1 MSESPVRD
9 PLVPPS
15 IRRRGE
21 APRQDDAVGFRA
33 LRTLGIAAT
42 QAASGLR
49 WTDYNVHDP
58 GVTILEQLSYALTEV
73 AYRADLPV
81 PDHMCRPD
89 GTIDFERQA
98 LFSPEEI
105 FPCRAT
111 TDGDYRR
118 LLLDKVPD
126 LADAR
131 FVTVDRVHGG
141 PATPGLHRLRLRRVN
156 ARAAKGV
163 GDLAAK
169 ALEIYRANRT
179 VGEDLD
185 DDIHEIEPRFCELA
199 LTASIWGVRDP
210 NDILAEIYRVLA
222 AKVAGLPRKR
232 SVAERV
238 LEGQLLEDALEG
250 PDGVEGL
257 IAEADL
263 GLEDEGRLLITELR
277 AEVLGVDGVDRVMS
291 LEIILGDQRFG
302 SESDKS
308 VLDWKAAEWA
318 PCLSVPGDRPHD
330 HEENARLVG
339 LVKLLRRDVAAP
351 LDPRAVASRRPAAL
365 HPVYSAVDARR
376 DFEKAVPPP
385 KGVHRPDQ
393 PFRSVQEE
401 FPPLYRLGRYAAP
414 TGGLGQTDQLRG
426 YLALFD
432 QLLAN
437 TGEQLAHIRE
447 LFTPEQPLR
456 QSYWRRI
463 LKDVDVPRVE
473 ALYRPSPDLAGQ
485 PVAQQIDQQ
494 VYQPFDNAA
503 DRRSRAFDYLLSL
516 YGESCSQNTLRQFLD
531 YLDSTELTFALLE
544 NKAAYLHQT
553 VALGRDRA
561 AGFDTTKALWSD
573 PQDTTG
579 LHRRIALLLGFRHWS
594 SRRLTAGIAAWGAP
608 RAAPQVTARALAWPD
623 PADDPGAIR
632 RGLRPDPAA
641 IETARPTLEAL
652 RRAGAGQADLFRY
665 GLNRERYR
673 WEASGL
679 RRLVLVDDAEAPCCV
694 LGEFATEADAARQA
708 DTLRQG
714 LLALTDACEGLHIVD
729 HVLLRPREPGQTLDP
744 AFHALR
750 ATVVFPGWTARTA
763 RPDFHAFAQETV
775 DINFPAHVTAGCLW
789 LGVREM
795 ARFERDYARW
805 AGLLRAYQAPDVQN
819 PAETRSA
826 LDAAA
831 ANLVAFLKA
840 RSATGQGR

>member
-1 MSESPVRD
+1 MSEAHD
-9 PLVPPS
+9 PLVPPA

-21 APRQDDAVGFRA
+21 PSREDDVVGFRA
-33 LRTLGIAAT
+33 LRSLGIAAT

-81 PDHMCRPD
+81 ADHMCRPD

-98 LFSPEEI
+98 LFAPEQI

-111 TDGDYRR
+111 TASDYRR
-118 LLLDKVPD
+118 LLLDEVAD

-131 FVTVDRVHGG
+131 FVTDDPLHGG
-141 PATPGLHRLRLRRVN
+141 TTRPGLHRLRLRRVN

-169 ALEIYRANRT
+169 ALAIYRASRT
-179 VGEDLD
+179 VGEDLED
-185 DDIHEIEPRFCELA
+185 HIDEIEPRFCELA
-199 LTASIWGVRDP
+199 LSAGISGLRDP

-222 AKVAGLPRKR
+222 AKVAGLPRRR
-232 SVAERV
+232 SVAVRV
-238 LEGQLLEDALEG
+238 LEGQRLEDALDG
-250 PDGVEGL
+250 PDGVDGL

-263 GLEDEGRLLITELR
+263 AREEEGRLLITELR
-277 AEVLGVDGVDRVMS
+277 AEVLAVDGVDEVTS

-302 SESDKS
+302 SESDRS
-308 VLDWKAAEWA
+308 VLEWKAAEWA
-318 PCLSVPGDRPHD
+318 PCLSVPGDRA
-330 HEENARLVG
+330 HEDEEDARLVRM
-339 LVKLLRRDVAAP
+339 VRLLRRGVEAP

-365 HPVYSAVDARR
+365 QPDFRDIDTHR

-385 KGVHRPDQ
+385 KGAHRPDP

-414 TGGLGQTDQLRG
+414 AGGLAQTDQLRG

-463 LKDVDVPRVE
+463 LKDADVPRVE
-473 ALYRPSPDLAGQ
+473 RLYMPSPEQAGR
-485 PVAQQIDQQ
+485 PVTEQIDQQ
-494 VYQPFDNAA
+494 VYEPFDNAA

-553 VALGRDRA
+553 VELGRDRA
-561 AGFDTTKALWSD
+561 AGFDTGKVLWSD

-579 LHRRIALLLGFRHWS
+579 LHRRIALLLGFRDWS
-594 SRRLTAGIAAWGAP
+594 SRRLTAAIAPWRTPLPPPEATTRPLTWA
-608 RAAPQVTARALAWPD
+608 D
-623 PADDPGAIR
+623 PADDPAAIR
-632 RGLRPDPAA
+632 RGLRPEPAA
-641 IETARPTLEAL
+641 LETARPLLAAL
-652 RRAGAGQADLFRY
+652 RRAGASQADLFRF

-673 WEASGL
+673 WEPRGL
-679 RRLVLVDDAEAPCCV
+679 RRLVLVDDAEAPRCV
-694 LGEFATEADAARQA
+694 LGEFANEAAAARHA
-708 DTLRQG
+708 ETLRQG

-729 HVLLRPREPGQTLDP
+729 HVLLRPRDRNQPLDA
-744 AFHALR
+744 AFHLLR

-775 DINFPAHVTAGCLW
+775 SINFPAHVTADCLW
-789 LGVREM
+789 LGVKEM
-795 ARFERDYARW
+795 ARFERDYGRW
-805 AGLLRAYQAPDVQN
+805 AGLLRAYQDSDAGTS
-819 PAETRSA
+819 AATCEA
-826 LDAAA
+826 LDAASRDLA
-831 ANLVAFLKA
+831 DFLKA
-840 RSATGQGR
+840 QSAAQAD